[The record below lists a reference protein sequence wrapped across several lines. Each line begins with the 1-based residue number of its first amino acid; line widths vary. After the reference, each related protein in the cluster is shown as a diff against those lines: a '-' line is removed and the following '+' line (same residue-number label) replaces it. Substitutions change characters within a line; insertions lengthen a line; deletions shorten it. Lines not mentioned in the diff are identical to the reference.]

1 MSPSERSFWLGLA
14 LPTLTLA
21 LFSQTLLYWSDCL
34 MVALRHWDNSFYHCY
49 PPHFNTLPS
58 LYMNVFLTIG
68 ACWIRTHVKP
78 ISLIYR
84 AGTSKFK
91 RDPPGVENTGRTTC
105 LQQIKEPI
113 QLESVW
119 ALTQSPIRQAP
130 VVNKSLL
137 FKESISSIFKEKV
150 NLSQK

>member
-1 MSPSERSFWLGLA
+1 MTHFDLPTKKNVSTRWLECLINVLRHHKHSFHHNSNYPILDTRPST
-14 LPTLTLA
+14 LPTLTMA
-21 LFSQTLLYWSDCL
+21 QTLLYWSDCL

-91 RDPPGVENTGRTTC
+91 RDPPGVQNTGRTTC

-113 QLESVW
+113 
-119 ALTQSPIRQAP
+119 
-130 VVNKSLL
+130 
-137 FKESISSIFKEKV
+137 
-150 NLSQK
+150 

>member
-1 MSPSERSFWLGLA
+1 MIMGRVRVKAKVQMTQTKHEPSKWGLWGSNVRLPA
-14 LPTLTLA
+14 LNLTLTLLTLTLTLPTLTLA

-58 LYMNVFLTIG
+58 LYINVFLTIG

-84 AGTSKFK
+84 AGTSKFE
-91 RDPPGVENTGRTTC
+91 RDPPGVQNTGRTTC

-113 QLESVW
+113 
-119 ALTQSPIRQAP
+119 
-130 VVNKSLL
+130 
-137 FKESISSIFKEKV
+137 
-150 NLSQK
+150 

>member
-1 MSPSERSFWLGLA
+1 MVALRRWNHSFDFTSANPSLDPPNPNLDPPHSNLSP
-14 LPTLTLA
+14 
-21 LFSQTLLYWSDCL
+21 FSQTLLYWSDCL

-91 RDPPGVENTGRTTC
+91 RDPPGVQNTGRTTC

-113 QLESVW
+113 
-119 ALTQSPIRQAP
+119 
-130 VVNKSLL
+130 
-137 FKESISSIFKEKV
+137 
-150 NLSQK
+150 